1 MDSVWLFTNTQSSQI
16 RVVGIYYQTKL
27 NFLEISNQK
36 KKCFLKS
43 MFKTIQMFS
52 DQKTGIHFF
61 KN

>member
-16 RVVGIYYQTKL
+16 GVVGIYYQTKL

-52 DQKTGIHFF
+52 DQKT
-61 KN
+61 